1 MVRSQLICVRV
12 PSDVVAELD
21 KLSRSYNYLNRSRII
36 VSILEAVVKCCP
48 GDDVW
53 KIINTLDPY
62 GDGLKVSVSEKSK
75 V

>member
-1 MVRSQLICVRV
+1 MESNRLISIRV
-12 PSDVVAELD
+12 PLVLLEQLD
-21 KLSRSYNYLNRSRII
+21 KLSSTYTYLNRSRII

-53 KIINTLDPY
+53 KIINSFDPY